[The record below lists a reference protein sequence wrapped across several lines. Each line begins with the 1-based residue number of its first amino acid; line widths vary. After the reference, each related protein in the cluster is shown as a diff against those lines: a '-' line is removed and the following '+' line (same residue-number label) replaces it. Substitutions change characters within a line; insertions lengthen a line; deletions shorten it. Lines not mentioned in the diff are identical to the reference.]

1 MRHRS
6 MAGQPEVASGMP
18 GVRAASYKANLDP
31 VAVLK
36 RVEDLRRW
44 QEEERL
50 KLLQAH
56 EDQMRQLRLEQVSC
70 VPVARERGWKSQVPF
85 PYISSRFNC
94 LVHVMLEVRDLAFL
108 SIRNLFTN
116 INYF

>member
-1 MRHRS
+1 

-56 EDQMRQLRLEQVSC
+56 EDQMHQLRLEQVSY
-70 VPVARERGWKSQVPF
+70 VPAARKRRGVGWQSQVPF
-85 PYISSRFNC
+85 RYISSRFNC
-94 LVHVMLEVRDLAFL
+94 LVHVMLEVRDWH
-108 SIRNLFTN
+108 SCLF
-116 INYF
+116 IICSQI